1 MGNYIYSR
9 LLKKLNM
16 PSKSPPL
23 ISAIL
28 PVYNGKDHLKECIDS
43 VLGQTFT
50 NFEFIIVDDASID
63 NTPQILKEFAM
74 KDTRIKV
81 VTHKVNQKQ
90 TAAANTAINN
100 AKGKY
105 LARMDADDVALPTRF
120 ERQCEF
126 LEANPE
132 IGMVGTWT
140 DTISETGK
148 IIGQWRTASEPGML
162 NWNLLFGTSFA
173 HSSVMM
179 RSDIAK
185 KVGLYQSPEAED
197 YDLWSRI
204 SRIAKVANLPE
215 VLQQKRVWQGQL
227 ALKVPTETRD
237 CVLQIMQKNINHL
250 LNSSNLDLDM
260 IRNIRKVSDR
270 IPIIQDSQLIFDIR
284 KILLQLYD
292 KYLCKFDLTKSEK
305 KKVAHDV
312 FQKLHTLAKWQ
323 SSANF
328 SKVLFEKLY
337 LAYRFPKLFLSS
349 LIRSKR

>member
-1 MGNYIYSR
+1 
-9 LLKKLNM
+9 M

-28 PVYNGKDHLKECIDS
+28 PVYNGEDHLKECIDS
-43 VLGQTFT
+43 VLNQTFT
-50 NFEFIIVDDASID
+50 NFEFIIVDDASTD
-63 NTPQILKEFAM
+63 STPQILAKYSN
-74 KDTRIKV
+74 KDERIKII
-81 VTHKVNQKQ
+81 TNPVNQKQ
-90 TAAANTAINN
+90 TISANTACKN
-100 AKGKY
+100 AGGRY

-120 ERQCEF
+120 EKQCEF
-126 LEANPE
+126 LGANQK
-132 IGMVGTWT
+132 IGMVGSWT

-148 IIGQWRTASEPGML
+148 IIGQWRTAYEPGML

-179 RSDIAK
+179 RKNIVEQA
-185 KVGLYQSPEAED
+185 GLYQSPEAED

-204 SRIAKVANLPE
+204 SRIVKVANLPE
-215 VLQQKRVWQGQL
+215 VLQQKRVWSGQL

-270 IPIIQDSQLIFDIR
+270 TPIIQDSQLISDIR

>member
-1 MGNYIYSR
+1 
-9 LLKKLNM
+9 M

-28 PVYNGKDHLKECIDS
+28 PVYNGEDHLKECIDS
-43 VLGQTFT
+43 VLNQTFT
-50 NFEFIIVDDASID
+50 NFEFIIVDDASTD
-63 NTPQILKEFAM
+63 STPQILAKYSN
-74 KDTRIKV
+74 KDERIKII
-81 VTHKVNQKQ
+81 TNPVNQKQ
-90 TAAANTAINN
+90 TISANTACKN
-100 AKGKY
+100 AGGRY

-120 ERQCEF
+120 EKQCEF
-126 LEANPE
+126 LGANQE
-132 IGMVGTWT
+132 IGMVGSWT

-148 IIGQWRTASEPGML
+148 IIGQWRTAYEPGML

-179 RSDIAK
+179 RKNIVEQA
-185 KVGLYQSPEAED
+185 GLYQSPEAED

-215 VLQQKRVWQGQL
+215 VLQQKRVWSGQL

-270 IPIIQDSQLIFDIR
+270 TPIIQDSQLISDIR

>member
-1 MGNYIYSR
+1 
-9 LLKKLNM
+9 M
-16 PSKSPPL
+16 PSNNAPL

-28 PVYNGKDHLKECIDS
+28 PVYNGEDHLAECIDS
-43 VLGQTFT
+43 VLHQTFT
-50 NFEFIIVDDASID
+50 NFEFIIVDDASTD
-63 NTPQILKEFAM
+63 GTSQILKEFAI
-74 KDTRIKV
+74 KDARIKV
-81 VTHKVNQKQ
+81 VTHKINQKQ
-90 TAAANTAINN
+90 TIAANTAINN
-100 AKGKY
+100 AGGRY
-105 LARMDADDVALPTRF
+105 IARMDADDIALPHRF
-120 ERQCEF
+120 KKQVIFMEENPKIGLLGSWVDIIDDDGEV
-126 LEANPE
+126 LEKWYTHTTS
-132 IGMVGTWT
+132 GYL
-140 DTISETGK
+140 
-148 IIGQWRTASEPGML
+148 R
-162 NWNLLFGTSFA
+162 WNLLFGTSFA

-179 RSDIAK
+179 KSDIAK
-185 KVGLYQSPEAED
+185 KVGLYQSLEAED

-215 VLQQKRVWQGQL
+215 VLQQKRVWSGQL

-270 IPIIQDSQLIFDIR
+270 TPIIQDSQLISDIR

>member
-1 MGNYIYSR
+1 
-9 LLKKLNM
+9 M

-28 PVYNGKDHLKECIDS
+28 PVYNGEDHLKECIDS
-43 VLGQTFT
+43 VLNQTFT
-50 NFEFIIVDDASID
+50 NFEFIIVDDASTD
-63 NTPQILKEFAM
+63 STPQILAKYSN
-74 KDTRIKV
+74 KDERIKII
-81 VTHKVNQKQ
+81 TNPVNQKQ
-90 TAAANTAINN
+90 TISANTACKN
-100 AKGKY
+100 AGGRY

-120 ERQCEF
+120 EKQCEF
-126 LEANPE
+126 LGANQE

-148 IIGQWRTASEPGML
+148 IIGQWRTAYEPGML

-179 RSDIAK
+179 RKNIVEQA
-185 KVGLYQSPEAED
+185 GLYQSPEAED

-250 LNSSNLDLDM
+250 LNRSNLDLDM

-270 IPIIQDSQLIFDIR
+270 TPIIQDSQLISDIR

-328 SKVLFEKLY
+328 SKALFEKLY